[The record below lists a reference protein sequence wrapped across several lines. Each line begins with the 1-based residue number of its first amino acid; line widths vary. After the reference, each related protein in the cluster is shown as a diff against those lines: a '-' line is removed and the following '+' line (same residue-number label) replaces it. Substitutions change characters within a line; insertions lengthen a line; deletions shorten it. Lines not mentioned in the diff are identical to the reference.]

1 MSAAAAHS
9 CLLALQLV
17 TFREELVAVSTEAS
31 QEAGLEGMLHRV
43 QAKWEGIEFVVK
55 PFRDLKDTW
64 LLAGVEDVQAVL
76 EDSLVMMGTIAAS
89 RFVAG
94 ELDLPVEAFMLQSP
108 SLRNLPLNPLLMT
121 DEGMLGTGSAHDLA
135 A

>member
-1 MSAAAAHS
+1 M
-9 CLLALQLV
+9 
-17 TFREELVAVSTEAS
+17 AVSTEAS
-31 QEAGLEGMLHRV
+31 QEASLEGMLHRV
-43 QAKWEGIEFVVK
+43 QAKWDGIEFVVK

-94 ELDLPVEAFMLQSP
+94 ELRLASLGGHAAVTVLGYSYNSP
-108 SLRNLPLNPLLMT
+108 LCLREMSGMRGTWPACSLH
-121 DEGMLGTGSAHDLA
+121 A
-135 A
+135 